1 MFEEFDDDDNEILE
15 DGTMLV
21 GMPPPPMMDMGQ
33 DFYANLAE
41 VIDSGD
47 LGSIYSDCM
56 SDYQDDRSS
65 RKEWEDQY
73 REGLEFLG
81 MKFEER
87 SEPFEGASGIIHPL
101 LAESV
106 TQFQAQAYK
115 EMLPPGGP
123 VKAQVVGMMTP
134 NTDLQAA
141 RVQEFMNYQITQVMK
156 EYDPETDQMLFYL
169 PLSGS
174 AFRKV
179 HFDQTL
185 DRPVSRFIPSEKL
198 IVPYGA
204 SSIDSATRITH
215 LIDMSINDVKK
226 MQEAGFYK
234 KSSVSYI
241 DNPSYGDDGIDEEI
255 DELQGVKPSG
265 GSGSDECEI
274 LEMHVEL
281 DIPGFED
288 INAQGEETGIKLP
301 YIVTLLPKQSTVLSI
316 RRNYNQQDPAR
327 RRVDYFVHYKFL
339 PGVGF
344 YGFGL
349 THMIGGLSRGA
360 TSILRQL
367 IDAGTLSN
375 LPAGFKARG
384 IRIRDDDVP
393 LQPGEFRD
401 MDAPGGSLREALMP
415 LPFKE
420 PSPTLLNLLGMLV
433 DAGRRFASI
442 GDMQVGDGNP
452 EAPVGTTIALLE
464 KGSRVMSAIHKRL
477 HYSQRIEFNLLAGLF
492 RDYLPPQYPYM
503 TANGDQSVK
512 QADFDD
518 RIDIL
523 PVSDPNIFSMSQRVM
538 LSQEML
544 KMVQSNPEIHGP
556 MGIYNAYKRMY
567 EAMGV
572 QQVDQ
577 ILPPPPPP
585 PEPQPIAAA
594 IENGGFTTMQ
604 PAVPFPDQNH
614 QAHIAIHMAF
624 YNSGICQAN
633 PQMQGIVQG
642 HVYGHIDLMA
652 RQQAQQDPEIMQMQ
666 QQMQQ
671 MQQMQPP
678 QGMPGMPGMPP
689 QGMPPQGMPPQPGQ
703 PPQQNPQMQQMQQ
716 QMQAMLENKVAQ
728 ITAELV
734 SQIAPSFEMQKPDDP
749 LVELRREELEIKAA
763 DVERKAEEAEKRFGL
778 DQERLDTQKELSEER
793 IDTQTDIA
801 DMKNE
806 TAQDRL
812 NLQREIQMGNLAE
825 KMSKNFFRRLE
836 MANKVQKNS
845 FTVKDQ
851 GKVNYS
857 TIKQEPTNASSAPG
871 MGKGKARGGGAAL
884 RGTKFEGIY

>member
-1 MFEEFDDDDNEILE
+1 MAIERGVDDIDKADLNIEDNSKEIEVDVEPEVDEYFAGIDDDQNEILE

-21 GMPPPPMMDMGQ
+21 GMPPAPMMEQGG
-33 DFYANLAE
+33 DFFENLAQ
-41 VIDSGD
+41 VISDAD
-47 LGSIYSDCM
+47 LGRIYSECM
-56 SDYQDDRSS
+56 SDYEDDKSS
-65 RKEWEDQY
+65 RKEWEEQY
-73 REGLEFLG
+73 KEGLEFLG

-87 SEPFEGASGIIHPL
+87 TEPFEGASGIIHPL

-123 VKAQVVGMMTP
+123 VKTQVVGMMTP

-156 EYDPETDQMLFYL
+156 EYDPETDQLLFYL

-185 DRPVSRFIPSEKL
+185 DRPVSRFIPSEKM

-204 SSIDSATRITH
+204 SSLDSATRITH
-215 LIDMSINDVKK
+215 VIDMSINDVKK
-226 MQEAGFYK
+226 LQLSGFYK
-234 KSSVSYI
+234 KSDISYQSS
-241 DNPSYGDDGIDEEI
+241 PSYSTDGVNEEI

-265 GSGSDECEI
+265 DSGSDECEI
-274 LEMHVEL
+274 LEMHIDL

-288 INAQGEETGIKLP
+288 VDAEGIETGIKLP
-301 YIVTLLPKQSTVLSI
+301 YIVTLLPKQSTILSI
-316 RRNYNQQDPAR
+316 RRNYNQNDPMR

-393 LQPGEFRD
+393 IQPGEFRD

-420 PSPTLLNLLGMLV
+420 PSGTLLNLLGMLV

-442 GDMQVGDGNP
+442 GDMQVGDGNQ
-452 EAPVGTTIALLE
+452 EAPVGTTVALLE
-464 KGSRVMSAIHKRL
+464 RGSRVMSAIHKRL

-512 QADFDD
+512 QSDFDD
-518 RIDIL
+518 RIDII

-538 LSQEML
+538 LAQEML
-544 KMVQSNPEIHGP
+544 RMVQAAPDIHGP

-585 PEPQPIAAA
+585 PEPQPVAAA
-594 IENGGFTTMQ
+594 IENAGFLAMQ
-604 PAVPFPDQNH
+604 PATPFPDQDH
-614 QAHIAIHMAF
+614 MAHISIHMSF
-624 YNSGICQAN
+624 YNSAVCQAN
-633 PQMQGIVQG
+633 PQIQGLVMA
-642 HVYGHIDLMA
+642 HVYAHIDMMA
-652 RQQAQQDPEIMQMQ
+652 RNQAQQDPEIMQMQ
-666 QQMQQ
+666 QQMQM
-671 MQQMQPP
+671 MQQQ
-678 QGMPGMPGMPP
+678 MPSPVPMPGMPP
-689 QGMPPQGMPPQPGQ
+689 QPP
-703 PPQQNPQMQQMQQ
+703 NPQMQQMQQ
-716 QMQAMLENKVAQ
+716 QMQAMMETKVAQ
-728 ITAELV
+728 ITAQLV
-734 SQIAPSFEMQKPDDP
+734 DQIAPAFAPKQDEDP
-749 LVELRREELEIKAA
+749 LVGLRREELNIKAA

-778 DQERLDTQKELSEER
+778 DQERLDTQRELSEER
-793 IDTQTDIA
+793 NDIQVDIA
-801 DMKNE
+801 KMKDQ

-812 NLQREIQMGNLAE
+812 KLQQAVQMGNLAE
-825 KMSKNFFRRLE
+825 KMTKNFFG
-836 MANKVQKNS
+836 N
-845 FTVKDQ
+845 
-851 GKVNYS
+851 
-857 TIKQEPTNASSAPG
+857 
-871 MGKGKARGGGAAL
+871 
-884 RGTKFEGIY
+884 

>member
-1 MFEEFDDDDNEILE
+1 MAIERGVDDNDILNLDIQDNSKEIEVNVQPEIDTMFEGIDDDQNEILE

-21 GMPPPPMMDMGQ
+21 GMPPAPMMEQGG
-33 DFYANLAE
+33 DFFENLAQ
-41 VIDSGD
+41 VISDAD
-47 LGSIYSDCM
+47 LGRIYSECM
-56 SDYQDDRSS
+56 SDYEDDKSS
-65 RKEWEDQY
+65 RKEWEEQY
-73 REGLEFLG
+73 KEGLEFLG

-87 SEPFEGASGIIHPL
+87 TEPFEGASGIIHPL

-123 VKAQVVGMMTP
+123 VKTQVVGMMTP

-156 EYDPETDQMLFYL
+156 EYDPETDQLLFYL

-185 DRPVSRFIPSEKL
+185 DRPVSRFIPSEKM

-204 SSIDSATRITH
+204 SSLDSATRITH
-215 LIDMSINDVKK
+215 VIDMSINDVKK
-226 MQEAGFYK
+226 LQLSGFYK
-234 KSSVSYI
+234 KSDISYQSS
-241 DNPSYGDDGIDEEI
+241 PSYSTDGVNEEI

-265 GSGSDECEI
+265 DSGSDECEI
-274 LEMHVEL
+274 LEMHIDL

-288 INAQGEETGIKLP
+288 VDAEGIETGIKLP
-301 YIVTLLPKQSTVLSI
+301 YIVTLLPKQSTILSI
-316 RRNYNQQDPAR
+316 RRNYNQNDPMR

-393 LQPGEFRD
+393 IQPGEFRD

-420 PSPTLLNLLGMLV
+420 PSGTLLNLLGMLV

-442 GDMQVGDGNP
+442 GDMQVGDGNQ
-452 EAPVGTTIALLE
+452 EAPVGTTVALLE
-464 KGSRVMSAIHKRL
+464 RGSRVMSAIHKRL

-503 TANGDQSVK
+503 TANGNQSVK
-512 QADFDD
+512 QSDFDD
-518 RIDIL
+518 RIDII

-538 LSQEML
+538 LAQEML
-544 KMVQSNPEIHGP
+544 RMVQAAPDIHGP

-585 PEPQPIAAA
+585 PEPQPVAAA
-594 IENGGFTTMQ
+594 IENAGFLAMQ
-604 PAVPFPDQNH
+604 PATPFPDQDH
-614 QAHIAIHMAF
+614 MAHISIHMSF
-624 YNSGICQAN
+624 YNSAVCQAN
-633 PQMQGIVQG
+633 PQIQGLVMA
-642 HVYGHIDLMA
+642 HVYAHIDMMA
-652 RQQAQQDPEIMQMQ
+652 RNQAQQDPEIMQMQ
-666 QQMQQ
+666 QQMQM
-671 MQQMQPP
+671 MQQQ
-678 QGMPGMPGMPP
+678 MPSPVPMPGMPP
-689 QGMPPQGMPPQPGQ
+689 QPP
-703 PPQQNPQMQQMQQ
+703 NPQMQQMQM
-716 QMQAMLENKVAQ
+716 QMQAMMETKVAQ
-728 ITAELV
+728 ITAQLV
-734 SQIAPSFEMQKPDDP
+734 DQIAPAFAPKQEEDP
-749 LVELRREELEIKAA
+749 LVGLRREELNIKAA
-763 DVERKAEEAEKRFGL
+763 DVERKAEEANKRFGL
-778 DQERLDTQKELSEER
+778 DQERLDTQRELSEER
-793 IDTQTDIA
+793 NDIQVDIA
-801 DMKNE
+801 KMKDQ

-812 NLQREIQMGNLAE
+812 KLQQAVQMGNLAE
-825 KMSKNFFRRLE
+825 KMTKNFFG
-836 MANKVQKNS
+836 N
-845 FTVKDQ
+845 
-851 GKVNYS
+851 
-857 TIKQEPTNASSAPG
+857 
-871 MGKGKARGGGAAL
+871 
-884 RGTKFEGIY
+884 